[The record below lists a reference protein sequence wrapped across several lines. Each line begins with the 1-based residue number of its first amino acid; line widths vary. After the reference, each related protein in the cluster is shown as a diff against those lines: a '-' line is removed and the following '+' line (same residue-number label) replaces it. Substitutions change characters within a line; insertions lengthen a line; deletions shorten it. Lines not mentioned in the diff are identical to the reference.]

1 MIKKVKEIAESWIIA
16 ANPSKEQLVLAAAR
30 LNICNNCEFIGH
42 RKNTGSPVC
51 TNCGC
56 PLKKKI
62 FSPMYDA
69 CPLHKWLEV
78 ENTELFTNT
87 QKKSKSFL

>member
-1 MIKKVKEIAESWIIA
+1 MFKKVKEIAEAWIIA
-16 ANPSKEQLVLAAAR
+16 ANPSQSQIILAEAR
-30 LNICNNCEFIGH
+30 LKICNDCKKITYREL
-42 RKNTGSPVC
+42 TGNPLC
-51 TNCGC
+51 GECGC

-62 FSPMYDA
+62 FSSKYDA

-78 ENTELFTNT
+78 EDTDIFKDT